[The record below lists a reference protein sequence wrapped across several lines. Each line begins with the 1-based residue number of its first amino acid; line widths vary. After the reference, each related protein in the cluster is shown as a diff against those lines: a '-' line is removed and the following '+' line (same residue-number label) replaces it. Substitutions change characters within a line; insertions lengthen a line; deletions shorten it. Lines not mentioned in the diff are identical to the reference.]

1 MDSVEALIRKQVAQL
16 SQETVAGRADM
27 KPCTVSRILSGA
39 QGVPL
44 EKIGIFLSAV
54 GLEVM
59 ANDGDEVLV
68 QRDRLRALTL
78 LAKSAL
84 EGGE

>member
-1 MDSVEALIRKQVAQL
+1 MDSLEALIRNRIAQL
-16 SQETVAGRADM
+16 QQETVANRANM
-27 KPCTVSRILSGA
+27 KACTVSRILSGA

-54 GLEVM
+54 GLEVV
-59 ANDGDEVLV
+59 ANDGDEVMV
-68 QRDRLRALTL
+68 PRDRLRALTL